1 MFKKIIFLIVLI
13 TSFYCFNYP
22 IKGSEAQENEIDLQ
36 TSPHKILFD
45 IKNSKPGDTY
55 TKVLKV
61 QNNGS
66 DNFQYLFSN
75 HFLTGSKDLYNE
87 LELTVADN
95 SGEIYK
101 GKLKDFEKLDARNLK
116 RNTVEELTLSIYFPY
131 ELGNEYQGLDT
142 EFEFKFYVEGTLGGL
157 LPANGPK
164 LPETGTD
171 MFNYILAGSA
181 LLIIGLFTQYLLK
194 RKKSDSIV

>member
-13 TSFYCFNYP
+13 TSFYYFNYP
-22 IKGSEAQENEIDLQ
+22 IKNSEAQENRIDLLIR
-36 TSPHKILFD
+36 PYKIFFD

-55 TKVLKV
+55 TKVLTI
-61 QNNGS
+61 QNNGT
-66 DNFQYLFSN
+66 DNIQYLFSN
-75 HFLTGSKDLYNE
+75 YFLKGSKDLYNE
-87 LELTVADN
+87 LKLTVTDK

-116 RNTVEELTLSIYFPY
+116 RNTNEELTLSIYFPY

-142 EFEFKFYVEGTLGGL
+142 EFEFKFYVEGTLGGI

-164 LPETGTD
+164 LPETGTN

-181 LLIIGLFTQYLLK
+181 LLIIGLVTQYLLK
-194 RKKSDSIV
+194 RKKSDSIM